1 MSNSSNP
8 SSSAPYD
15 LATLASFLDAELIG
29 DATIQINALAT
40 LKAAASGDLSF
51 YHNTRYYN
59 ELVETRASAVILHKD
74 QSVNYSGNKLLTDDP
89 YVCYAKASQLFNQL
103 SDSIQEI
110 DPSASIHASAKLG
123 RDVSVGANV
132 VIGEGVVIADG
143 VSIAPNTVIEA
154 KVQIGEASRIEANV
168 TLSHD
173 IKIGKRA
180 HIYAGTVIGSD
191 GFGFARDGERY
202 VKIAQLGSVILGD
215 DVEVGAN
222 SSIDRGAL
230 DDTVIGNGVKIDN
243 QVQIAHNVQ
252 IGDHTVICGCSA
264 IAGSAIIGKNCVIAG
279 AVGIINHVEI
289 ADGVT
294 VTAMSLV
301 NQSIRQAGSYSSGTG
316 LSPTAEWK
324 KNIVRFR
331 QLDGLA
337 KLLKKTKK

>member
-1 MSNSSNP
+1 VSNSSN
-8 SSSAPYD
+8 SLSSAPYD
-15 LATLASFLDAELIG
+15 LATLAGLLDAELVG
-29 DATIQINALAT
+29 DGSVQINALAT
-40 LKAAASGDLSF
+40 LKAALSGDLSF

-59 ELVETRASAVILHKD
+59 ELLETHASAVILHKD
-74 QSVNYSGNKLLTDDP
+74 QAENYAGNKLLTDDP
-89 YVCYAKASQLFNQL
+89 YVCYARASQLFNQL
-103 SDSIQEI
+103 SDSTQEI
-110 DPSASIHASAKLG
+110 HPSANIHASASLG
-123 RDVSVGANV
+123 HGVSVGANV
-132 VIGEGVVIADG
+132 VIAEGVKIANG

-154 KVQIGEASRIEANV
+154 NVQIGEASKIEANV

-202 VKIAQLGSVILGD
+202 VKIAQLGSVILGN

-222 SSIDRGAL
+222 SCIDRGAL

-243 QVQIAHNVQ
+243 QVQIAHNVR
-252 IGDHTVICGCSA
+252 IGDNTVICGCSA
-264 IAGSAIIGKNCVIAG
+264 VAGSSIIGKNCVIAG
-279 AVGIINHVEI
+279 GVGIVNHIEI

-331 QLDGLA
+331 QLDSLA
-337 KLLKKTKK
+337 KSMKKTQK